1 MESIKKNIKGE
12 KFVFDKSG
20 SIFLEKLNTLIFS
33 DLHLGKSLSF
43 ADHGNFIPPYDLDE
57 TILNLINIIEKY
69 KPKRLISLGDSFHE
83 NRSIQKMKRKYIN
96 TINSLLDKI
105 DITWIEGNHDS
116 NLLFKDKIQ
125 GNFKNFY
132 KLKNFK
138 FVHSK
143 SKINEVNIF
152 EFSGHYHPK
161 ITLKFNGLNY
171 SYKCFILTDSFC
183 ILPSFGTYTGGLDI
197 KSNALQKI
205 LPINKQIIV
214 LGNNKIKEI
223 K

>member
-1 MESIKKNIKGE
+1 MESIKKNIRGE
-12 KFVFDKSG
+12 RFIFDKSG
-20 SIFLEKLNTLIFS
+20 SIFLENLKTLIFS

-43 ADHGNFIPPYDLDE
+43 ADHGNLIPPFDLDE
-57 TILNLINIIEKY
+57 TLLNLKNIIERY

-83 NRSIQKMKRKYIN
+83 NKSIQKMKRKYVYIIN
-96 TINSLLDKI
+96 NLLRKV

-143 SKINEVNIF
+143 SQIDEVNLF

-205 LPINKQIIV
+205 LPINKQIII

-223 K
+223 

>member
-20 SIFLEKLNTLIFS
+20 SIFLEDLNTLIFS
-33 DLHLGKSLSF
+33 DLHLGKGLSF
-43 ADHGNFIPPYDLDE
+43 ANLGNFIPPFDLDE
-57 TILNLINIIEKY
+57 TLLNLKSIIEKY

-83 NRSIQKMKRKYIN
+83 NKSIHKMERKYVNIIN
-96 TINSLLDKI
+96 NLLHKI

-116 NLLFKDKIQ
+116 NLLFKEKIQ

-143 SKINEVNIF
+143 SEIDELNIF

-161 ITLKFNGLNY
+161 VTLKFNGLNY
-171 SYKCFILTDSFC
+171 SYKCFILTDNFC

-197 KSNALQKI
+197 KSNALKKI
-205 LPINKQIIV
+205 LPINKQIII

-223 K
+223 

>member
-20 SIFLEKLNTLIFS
+20 SIFLENLNTLIFS
-33 DLHLGKSLSF
+33 DLHLGKGLSF
-43 ADHGNFIPPYDLDE
+43 ANLGNFIPPFDLDE
-57 TILNLINIIEKY
+57 TLLNLKSIIEKY

-83 NRSIQKMKRKYIN
+83 NKSIHKMERKYVNIIN
-96 TINSLLDKI
+96 NLLHKI

-132 KLKNFK
+132 KLENFK

-143 SKINEVNIF
+143 SEIDELNIF

-161 ITLKFNGLNY
+161 VTLKFNGLNY
-171 SYKCFILTDSFC
+171 SYKCFILTDNFC

-197 KSNALQKI
+197 KSNALKKI
-205 LPINKQIIV
+205 LPINKQIII

-223 K
+223 

>member
-20 SIFLEKLNTLIFS
+20 SIFLEDLNTLIFS
-33 DLHLGKSLSF
+33 DLHLGKGLSF
-43 ADHGNFIPPYDLDE
+43 ANLGNFIPPFDLDE
-57 TILNLINIIEKY
+57 TLLNLKSIIEKY

-83 NRSIQKMKRKYIN
+83 NNSIHKMERKYVNIIN
-96 TINSLLDKI
+96 NLFHKIN
-105 DITWIEGNHDS
+105 ITWIEGNHDS
-116 NLLFKDKIQ
+116 NLLFKEKIQ

-143 SKINEVNIF
+143 SEIDELNIF

-161 ITLKFNGLNY
+161 VTLKFNGLNY
-171 SYKCFILTDSFC
+171 SYKCFILTDNFC

-197 KSNALQKI
+197 KSNALKKI
-205 LPINKQIIV
+205 LPTNKQIII

-223 K
+223 

>member
-20 SIFLEKLNTLIFS
+20 SIFLEDLNTLIFS

-43 ADHGNFIPPYDLDE
+43 ANLGNFIPPFDLDE
-57 TILNLINIIEKY
+57 TLLNLKSIIEKY

-83 NRSIQKMKRKYIN
+83 NKSIHKMERKYVNIIN
-96 TINSLLDKI
+96 NLLHKI

-116 NLLFKDKIQ
+116 NLLFKEKIQ

-143 SKINEVNIF
+143 SEIDELNIF

-161 ITLKFNGLNY
+161 VTLKFNGLNY
-171 SYKCFILTDSFC
+171 SYKCFILTDNFC

-197 KSNALQKI
+197 KSNALKKI
-205 LPINKQIIV
+205 LPINKQIII

-223 K
+223 

>member
-1 MESIKKNIKGE
+1 MESIKKYIKGE
-12 KFVFDKSG
+12 KFIFDKSG

-43 ADHGNFIPPYDLDE
+43 ANQGSLVPPFDLDE
-57 TILNLINIIEKY
+57 TLLNLENIIK
-69 KPKRLISLGDSFHE
+69 KFRPKRLISLGDSFHE
-83 NRSIQKMKRKYIN
+83 NQSILNMKRKYIN
-96 TINSLLDKI
+96 IINNLLRKI

-116 NLLFKDKIQ
+116 NVLFKNQLIGK
-125 GNFKNFY
+125 FKNFH

-143 SKINEVNIF
+143 SEVNEVNIF

-161 ITLKFNGLNY
+161 INLKLNGLNY
-171 SYKCFILTDSFC
+171 AYKCFILTENFC

-205 LPINKQIIV
+205 LPTNKKIII
-214 LGNNKIKEI
+214 LGNNIVKEI
-223 K
+223 

>member
-1 MESIKKNIKGE
+1 MESIKKNIRGE
-12 KFVFDKSG
+12 RFIFDKSG
-20 SIFLEKLNTLIFS
+20 SIFLENLKTLIFS

-43 ADHGNFIPPYDLDE
+43 ADHGNLIPPFDLDE
-57 TILNLINIIEKY
+57 TLLNLKNIIERY

-83 NRSIQKMKRKYIN
+83 NKSIQKMKRKYVYIIN
-96 TINSLLDKI
+96 NLLRKV

-143 SKINEVNIF
+143 SLIDEVNLF

-161 ITLKFNGLNY
+161 ITLKFNGVNY
-171 SYKCFILTDSFC
+171 SYKCFILTDNFC

-205 LPINKQIIV
+205 LPINKQIII

-223 K
+223 

>member
-1 MESIKKNIKGE
+1 MESIKKNIRGE
-12 KFVFDKSG
+12 KFIFDKSG
-20 SIFLEKLNTLIFS
+20 SIFLENLKTLIFS

-43 ADHGNFIPPYDLDE
+43 ADHGNLIPPFDLDE
-57 TILNLINIIEKY
+57 TLLNLKNIIERY

-83 NRSIQKMKRKYIN
+83 NKSIQKMKRKYVYIIN
-96 TINSLLDKI
+96 NLLRKV

-143 SKINEVNIF
+143 SQIDEVNLF

-161 ITLKFNGLNY
+161 ITLKFNGVNY
-171 SYKCFILTDSFC
+171 SYKCFILTDNFC

-205 LPINKQIIV
+205 LPINKQIII

-223 K
+223 

>member
-20 SIFLEKLNTLIFS
+20 SIFLESLNTLIFS
-33 DLHLGKSLSF
+33 DLHLGKGLSF
-43 ADHGNFIPPYDLDE
+43 ANLGNLIPPFDLDE
-57 TILNLINIIEKY
+57 TLLNLKNIIEKY
-69 KPKRLISLGDSFHE
+69 NPKRLISLGDSFHE
-83 NRSIQKMKRKYIN
+83 NKSIQKMERKYVNIIN
-96 TINSLLDKI
+96 NLLHKI
-105 DITWIEGNHDS
+105 DIIWIEGNHDS

-132 KLKNFK
+132 KLENFK

-143 SKINEVNIF
+143 SETNELNIF

-197 KSNALQKI
+197 KSNALRKI
-205 LPINKQIIV
+205 LPINKQIII
-214 LGNNKIKEI
+214 LGKNKIKEI
-223 K
+223 

>member
-20 SIFLEKLNTLIFS
+20 SIFLENLNTLIFS
-33 DLHLGKSLSF
+33 DLHLGKGLSF
-43 ADHGNFIPPYDLDE
+43 ANLGNLIPPFDLDE
-57 TILNLINIIEKY
+57 TLLNLKNIIEKY
-69 KPKRLISLGDSFHE
+69 NPKRLISLGDSFHE
-83 NRSIQKMKRKYIN
+83 NKSIQKMERKYVNIIN
-96 TINSLLDKI
+96 NLLHKI
-105 DITWIEGNHDS
+105 DIIWIEGNHDS

-132 KLKNFK
+132 KLENFK

-143 SKINEVNIF
+143 SETNELNIF

-197 KSNALQKI
+197 KSSALKKI
-205 LPINKQIIV
+205 LPINKQIII

-223 K
+223 

>member
-1 MESIKKNIKGE
+1 MESIKKNIRGE
-12 KFVFDKSG
+12 RFIFDKSG
-20 SIFLEKLNTLIFS
+20 SIFLENLKTLIFS

-43 ADHGNFIPPYDLDE
+43 ADHGNLIPPFDLDE
-57 TILNLINIIEKY
+57 TLLNLKNIIERY

-83 NRSIQKMKRKYIN
+83 NKSIQKMKRKYVYIIN
-96 TINSLLDKI
+96 NLLRKV

-143 SKINEVNIF
+143 SQIDEVNLF

-161 ITLKFNGLNY
+161 ITLKFNGVNY
-171 SYKCFILTDSFC
+171 SYKCFILTDNFC

-205 LPINKQIIV
+205 LPINKQIII

-223 K
+223 

>member
-1 MESIKKNIKGE
+1 MESIKKNIRGE
-12 KFVFDKSG
+12 RFIFDKSG
-20 SIFLEKLNTLIFS
+20 SIFLENLKTLIFS

-43 ADHGNFIPPYDLDE
+43 ADHGNLIPPFDLDE
-57 TILNLINIIEKY
+57 TLLNLKNIIERY

-83 NRSIQKMKRKYIN
+83 NKSIQKMKRKYVYIIN
-96 TINSLLDKI
+96 NLLRKV

-143 SKINEVNIF
+143 SEINEFNMF

-205 LPINKQIIV
+205 LPINKQIII

-223 K
+223 

>member
-20 SIFLEKLNTLIFS
+20 SIFLENLNTLIFS
-33 DLHLGKSLSF
+33 DLHLGKGLSF
-43 ADHGNFIPPYDLDE
+43 ANLGNLIPPFDLDE
-57 TILNLINIIEKY
+57 TLLNLKNIIEKY
-69 KPKRLISLGDSFHE
+69 NPKRLISLGDSFHE
-83 NRSIQKMKRKYIN
+83 NKSIQKMERKYVNIIN
-96 TINSLLDKI
+96 NLFHKIN
-105 DITWIEGNHDS
+105 ITWIEGNHDS
-116 NLLFKDKIQ
+116 NLLFKEKIQ

-143 SKINEVNIF
+143 SEIDELNIF

-197 KSNALQKI
+197 KSSALKKI
-205 LPINKQIIV
+205 LPINKQIII

-223 K
+223 

>member
-1 MESIKKNIKGE
+1 MESIKKNIRGE
-12 KFVFDKSG
+12 RFIFDKSG
-20 SIFLEKLNTLIFS
+20 SIFLENLKTLIFS

-43 ADHGNFIPPYDLDE
+43 ADHGNLIPPFDLDE
-57 TILNLINIIEKY
+57 TLLNLKNIIERY

-83 NRSIQKMKRKYIN
+83 NKSIQKMKRKYVYIIN
-96 TINSLLDKI
+96 NLLRKV

-143 SKINEVNIF
+143 SLIDELNLF

-161 ITLKFNGLNY
+161 ITLKFNGVNY
-171 SYKCFILTDSFC
+171 SYKCFILTDNFC

-205 LPINKQIIV
+205 LPINKQIII

-223 K
+223 

>member
-1 MESIKKNIKGE
+1 MESIKKNIRGE
-12 KFVFDKSG
+12 RFIFDKSG
-20 SIFLEKLNTLIFS
+20 SIFLENLKTLIFS

-43 ADHGNFIPPYDLDE
+43 ADHGNLIPPFDLDE
-57 TILNLINIIEKY
+57 TLLNLKNIIERY

-83 NRSIQKMKRKYIN
+83 NKSIQKMKRKYVYIIN
-96 TINSLLDKI
+96 NLLRKV

-143 SKINEVNIF
+143 SVIDEVNLF

-161 ITLKFNGLNY
+161 ITLKFNGVNY
-171 SYKCFILTDSFC
+171 SYKCFILTDNFC

-205 LPINKQIIV
+205 LPINKQIII

-223 K
+223 

>member
-1 MESIKKNIKGE
+1 MESIKKHIKGE
-12 KFVFDKSG
+12 SFVFDKSG
-20 SIFLEKLNTLIFS
+20 SIFLENLKTLIFS

-43 ADHGNFIPPYDLDE
+43 ANQGNLVPPFDLDE
-57 TILNLINIIEKY
+57 TLFNLESIIKKY

-83 NRSIQKMKRKYIN
+83 NRSIQKMKKKYVNIIN
-96 TINSLLDKI
+96 NLLHKI

-116 NLLFKDKIQ
+116 NLLFKNKIL
-125 GNFKNFY
+125 GSFKNFH
-132 KLKNFK
+132 KVNNFK

-143 SKINEVNIF
+143 SEINKTNIF

-171 SYKCFILTDSFC
+171 SYKCFILTNNFC

-197 KSNALQKI
+197 KSNTLRKI
-205 LPINKQIIV
+205 LPNDKQIII
-214 LGNNKIKEI
+214 LGNNIIKEI
-223 K
+223 

>member
-20 SIFLEKLNTLIFS
+20 SIFLEKLNALIFS
-33 DLHLGKSLSF
+33 DLHLGKSRSF

-57 TILNLINIIEKY
+57 TILNLKNIIEKY

-83 NRSIQKMKRKYIN
+83 NKSIHKIKKKYVN
-96 TINSLLDKI
+96 AINSLLDKI

-116 NLLFKDKIQ
+116 NLMFKDKIQ

-143 SKINEVNIF
+143 SEINEVNIF
-152 EFSGHYHPK
+152 DFSGHYHPK

-171 SYKCFILTDSFC
+171 SYKCFILTENFC

-197 KSNALQKI
+197 KSNALRKI
-205 LPINKQIIV
+205 LPINKQIII

-223 K
+223 

>member
-20 SIFLEKLNTLIFS
+20 SIFLEDLNTLIFS
-33 DLHLGKSLSF
+33 DLHLGKGLSF
-43 ADHGNFIPPYDLDE
+43 ANLGNFIPPFDLDE
-57 TILNLINIIEKY
+57 TLLNLKSIIEKY

-83 NRSIQKMKRKYIN
+83 NKSIHKMERKYVNIIN
-96 TINSLLDKI
+96 NLLHKI

-132 KLKNFK
+132 KLENFK

-143 SKINEVNIF
+143 SETNELNIF

-161 ITLKFNGLNY
+161 VTLKFNGLNY
-171 SYKCFILTDSFC
+171 SYKCFILTDNFC

-197 KSNALQKI
+197 KSNTLKKI
-205 LPINKQIIV
+205 LPVNKQIII

-223 K
+223 

>member
-1 MESIKKNIKGE
+1 MESIKKNIRGE
-12 KFVFDKSG
+12 KFIFDKSG
-20 SIFLEKLNTLIFS
+20 SIFLENLKTLIFS

-43 ADHGNFIPPYDLDE
+43 ADHGNLIPPFDLDE
-57 TILNLINIIEKY
+57 TLLNLKNIIERY

-83 NRSIQKMKRKYIN
+83 NKSIQKMKRKYVYIIN
-96 TINSLLDKI
+96 NLLRKV

-143 SKINEVNIF
+143 SLIDEVNLF

-161 ITLKFNGLNY
+161 ITLKFNGVNY
-171 SYKCFILTDSFC
+171 SYKCFILTDNFC

-205 LPINKQIIV
+205 LPINKQIII

-223 K
+223 

>member
-1 MESIKKNIKGE
+1 MESIKKNIRGE
-12 KFVFDKSG
+12 RFIFDKSG
-20 SIFLEKLNTLIFS
+20 SIFLENLKTLIFS

-43 ADHGNFIPPYDLDE
+43 ADHGNLIPPFDLDE
-57 TILNLINIIEKY
+57 TLLNLKNIIERY

-83 NRSIQKMKRKYIN
+83 NKSIQKMKRKYVYIIN
-96 TINSLLDKI
+96 NLLRKV

-143 SKINEVNIF
+143 SQIDEVNLF

-161 ITLKFNGLNY
+161 ITLKFNGVNY
-171 SYKCFILTDSFC
+171 SYKCFILTDNFC

-205 LPINKQIIV
+205 LPINKQIII
-214 LGNNKIKEI
+214 LGKNKIKEI
-223 K
+223 

>member
-20 SIFLEKLNTLIFS
+20 SIFLESLNTLIFS
-33 DLHLGKSLSF
+33 DLHLGKGLSF
-43 ADHGNFIPPYDLDE
+43 ANLGNLIPPFDLDE
-57 TILNLINIIEKY
+57 TLLNLKNIIEKY
-69 KPKRLISLGDSFHE
+69 NPKRLISLGDSFHE
-83 NRSIQKMKRKYIN
+83 NKSIQKMERKYVNIIN
-96 TINSLLDKI
+96 NILHKI
-105 DITWIEGNHDS
+105 DIIWIEGNHDS

-132 KLKNFK
+132 KLENFK

-143 SKINEVNIF
+143 SETNELNIF

-197 KSNALQKI
+197 KSSALKKI
-205 LPINKQIIV
+205 IPINKQIII

-223 K
+223 

>member
-20 SIFLEKLNTLIFS
+20 SIFLEDLNTLIFS
-33 DLHLGKSLSF
+33 DLHLGKGLSF
-43 ADHGNFIPPYDLDE
+43 ANLGNFIPPFDLDE
-57 TILNLINIIEKY
+57 TLLNLKSIIEKY

-83 NRSIQKMKRKYIN
+83 NNSIHKMERKYVNIIN
-96 TINSLLDKI
+96 NLFHKIN
-105 DITWIEGNHDS
+105 ITWIEGNHDS
-116 NLLFKDKIQ
+116 NLLFKEKIQ

-143 SKINEVNIF
+143 SEIDELNIF

-171 SYKCFILTDSFC
+171 SYKCFILTDNFC

-197 KSNALQKI
+197 KSNALKKI
-205 LPINKQIIV
+205 LPINKQIII

-223 K
+223 